1 MGNNIL
7 FISSIERFNDF
18 EEVVRRF
25 LQRMFN
31 ADAYITNGPYDGG
44 KDVVY
49 SVRGREVR
57 EVIQVSIIKKGL
69 EDKLEEDLIKTD
81 DLIQK
86 YNYPPVLN
94 FFWSHKISES
104 KLETLKN
111 NARKN
116 YGITLEF
123 YDANRISQKITNDY
137 PEILTFLL
145 EDIHNYQSSKKD
157 ELDIKE
163 IAFYEYLVLSKDAA
177 NLKNVIID
185 SYIVSLLTVQGKS
198 EHDLINETQ
207 ILGLHNETL
216 KNRLYLLKRDNRII
230 LDGDLYSLS
239 EVESKRIRNLELKEI
254 AKRNEVLT
262 IIGNATSKY
271 FSENISTEVLD
282 LIKEAYAE
290 SVNLQ
295 LNELNFESPRN
306 QIVKGIIKQLEKLIT
321 EKGKIS
327 NSLSSTLANEL
338 VELSG
343 RNEYLSDYC
352 SSRLCITLLNQK
364 KLERYIDNKT
374 FFLYLDAPVLIPY
387 LVALRYDKIS
397 NSEKSIST
405 VKTLKKIVF
414 NLRNRYIRV
423 TQEHLEETA
432 RHLVNAMK
440 ISSFANDELVGK
452 IGNSKNVFFNTYI
465 NIKKSQPSSYN
476 FENFLEDF
484 IGYEDTSGSIDAKFY
499 KLSRSVSQ
507 YLNLNRIEVI
517 STSVY
522 QEDRIIEEVARKFS
536 RQISGS
542 KKRNQRTINN
552 DIYAALTLSD
562 DSIHCDEKGVGQ
574 IPMLITWDAT
584 QHTLRNIV
592 RQKDK
597 YKEWLVYT
605 PQRAIE
611 RLSMLEMKIES
622 SAIKDG
628 VLAIIDEDYFFKD
641 NDSNLIDTLA
651 LLVKDDD
658 PDAGALTTLINKLSQ
673 RVTEESLDSQDI
685 EKEAFNTLNE
695 ILVFTYTEF
704 KDNFSQVKIVFSDE
718 KYTDSIF
725 EILTS
730 TLKRPF
736 DDSSR
741 VEYKNKIDKI
751 ISVHFG

>member
-1 MGNNIL
+1 MDNNIL

-49 SVRGREVR
+49 SVRGREIR

-81 DLIQK
+81 DLIKK

-104 KLETLKN
+104 KLEVLKS

-145 EDIHNYQSSKKD
+145 EEVHNYQSSKKD

-185 SYIVSLLTVQGKS
+185 SYIVSLLTGQGKS

-207 ILGLHNETL
+207 ILGVHNETL

-321 EKGKIS
+321 EKGKIN
-327 NSLSSTLANEL
+327 NSLSSKLANEL

-414 NLRNRYIRV
+414 NLKNRHIRV
-423 TQEHLEETA
+423 TQEHLEETV
-432 RHLVNAMK
+432 RHLLNGMK
-440 ISSFANDELVGK
+440 ISSFANDE
-452 IGNSKNVFFNTYI
+452 
-465 NIKKSQPSSYN
+465 
-476 FENFLEDF
+476 
-484 IGYEDTSGSIDAKFY
+484 
-499 KLSRSVSQ
+499 
-507 YLNLNRIEVI
+507 
-517 STSVY
+517 
-522 QEDRIIEEVARKFS
+522 
-536 RQISGS
+536 
-542 KKRNQRTINN
+542 
-552 DIYAALTLSD
+552 
-562 DSIHCDEKGVGQ
+562 
-574 IPMLITWDAT
+574 
-584 QHTLRNIV
+584 
-592 RQKDK
+592 
-597 YKEWLVYT
+597 
-605 PQRAIE
+605 
-611 RLSMLEMKIES
+611 
-622 SAIKDG
+622 
-628 VLAIIDEDYFFKD
+628 
-641 NDSNLIDTLA
+641 
-651 LLVKDDD
+651 
-658 PDAGALTTLINKLSQ
+658 
-673 RVTEESLDSQDI
+673 
-685 EKEAFNTLNE
+685 
-695 ILVFTYTEF
+695 
-704 KDNFSQVKIVFSDE
+704 
-718 KYTDSIF
+718 
-725 EILTS
+725 
-730 TLKRPF
+730 
-736 DDSSR
+736 
-741 VEYKNKIDKI
+741 
-751 ISVHFG
+751 

>member
-1 MGNNIL
+1 MDNNIL

-49 SVRGREVR
+49 SVRGREIR

-81 DLIQK
+81 DLIKK

-104 KLETLKN
+104 KLEVLKS

-145 EDIHNYQSSKKD
+145 EEVHNYQSSKKD

-185 SYIVSLLTVQGKS
+185 SYIVSLLTGQGKS

-207 ILGLHNETL
+207 ILGVHNETL

-321 EKGKIS
+321 EKGKIN
-327 NSLSSTLANEL
+327 NSLSSKLANEL

-414 NLRNRYIRV
+414 NLKNRHIRV
-423 TQEHLEETA
+423 TQEHLEETV
-432 RHLVNAMK
+432 RHLLNGMK
-440 ISSFANDELVGK
+440 ISSFANDELVRK

-465 NIKKSQPSSYN
+465 NIKKSKPSSYN

-499 KLSRSVSQ
+499 KLIRSVSQ

-536 RQISGS
+536 RQISGP
-542 KKRNQRTINN
+542 KKE
-552 DIYAALTLSD
+552 
-562 DSIHCDEKGVGQ
+562 IHELL
-574 IPMLITWDAT
+574 IMIFML
-584 QHTLRNIV
+584 H
-592 RQKDK
+592 
-597 YKEWLVYT
+597 
-605 PQRAIE
+605 
-611 RLSMLEMKIES
+611 
-622 SAIKDG
+622 
-628 VLAIIDEDYFFKD
+628 
-641 NDSNLIDTLA
+641 
-651 LLVKDDD
+651 
-658 PDAGALTTLINKLSQ
+658 
-673 RVTEESLDSQDI
+673 
-685 EKEAFNTLNE
+685 
-695 ILVFTYTEF
+695 
-704 KDNFSQVKIVFSDE
+704 
-718 KYTDSIF
+718 
-725 EILTS
+725 
-730 TLKRPF
+730 
-736 DDSSR
+736 
-741 VEYKNKIDKI
+741 
-751 ISVHFG
+751 

>member
-1 MGNNIL
+1 MDNNIL
-7 FISSIERFNDF
+7 FISSIERYNDF

-49 SVRGREVR
+49 SVRGREIR

-104 KLETLKN
+104 KLETLKS

-145 EDIHNYQSSKKD
+145 EDIHNYQPSKKD

-216 KNRLYLLKRDNRII
+216 KNRLYLLKRDNRIV
-230 LDGDLYSLS
+230 LDEDLYSLS

-271 FSENISTEVLD
+271 FSENISVEVLD

-327 NSLSSTLANEL
+327 NSLSSKLANEL

-387 LVALRYDKIS
+387 LVALRYGKIS

-405 VKTLKKIVF
+405 VQTLKKIVI
-414 NLRNRYIRV
+414 NLKNRYIRV

-452 IGNSKNVFFNTYI
+452 IGNS
-465 NIKKSQPSSYN
+465 
-476 FENFLEDF
+476 
-484 IGYEDTSGSIDAKFY
+484 
-499 KLSRSVSQ
+499 
-507 YLNLNRIEVI
+507 
-517 STSVY
+517 
-522 QEDRIIEEVARKFS
+522 
-536 RQISGS
+536 
-542 KKRNQRTINN
+542 
-552 DIYAALTLSD
+552 
-562 DSIHCDEKGVGQ
+562 
-574 IPMLITWDAT
+574 
-584 QHTLRNIV
+584 
-592 RQKDK
+592 
-597 YKEWLVYT
+597 
-605 PQRAIE
+605 
-611 RLSMLEMKIES
+611 
-622 SAIKDG
+622 
-628 VLAIIDEDYFFKD
+628 
-641 NDSNLIDTLA
+641 
-651 LLVKDDD
+651 
-658 PDAGALTTLINKLSQ
+658 
-673 RVTEESLDSQDI
+673 
-685 EKEAFNTLNE
+685 
-695 ILVFTYTEF
+695 
-704 KDNFSQVKIVFSDE
+704 
-718 KYTDSIF
+718 
-725 EILTS
+725 
-730 TLKRPF
+730 
-736 DDSSR
+736 
-741 VEYKNKIDKI
+741 
-751 ISVHFG
+751 

>member
-1 MGNNIL
+1 
-7 FISSIERFNDF
+7 
-18 EEVVRRF
+18 
-25 LQRMFN
+25 
-31 ADAYITNGPYDGG
+31 
-44 KDVVY
+44 
-49 SVRGREVR
+49 
-57 EVIQVSIIKKGL
+57 
-69 EDKLEEDLIKTD
+69 
-81 DLIQK
+81 
-86 YNYPPVLN
+86 
-94 FFWSHKISES
+94 
-104 KLETLKN
+104 KLETLKS

-145 EDIHNYQSSKKD
+145 EDIHNYQPSKKD

-216 KNRLYLLKRDNRII
+216 KNRLYLLKRDNRIV
-230 LDGDLYSLS
+230 LDEDLYSLS

-271 FSENISTEVLD
+271 FSENISVEVLD

-327 NSLSSTLANEL
+327 NSLSSKLANEL

-387 LVALRYDKIS
+387 LVALRYGKIS

-405 VKTLKKIVF
+405 VQTLKKIVI
-414 NLRNRYIRV
+414 NLKNRYIRV

-432 RHLVNAMK
+432 RHLV
-440 ISSFANDELVGK
+440 
-452 IGNSKNVFFNTYI
+452 
-465 NIKKSQPSSYN
+465 
-476 FENFLEDF
+476 
-484 IGYEDTSGSIDAKFY
+484 
-499 KLSRSVSQ
+499 
-507 YLNLNRIEVI
+507 
-517 STSVY
+517 
-522 QEDRIIEEVARKFS
+522 
-536 RQISGS
+536 
-542 KKRNQRTINN
+542 
-552 DIYAALTLSD
+552 
-562 DSIHCDEKGVGQ
+562 
-574 IPMLITWDAT
+574 
-584 QHTLRNIV
+584 
-592 RQKDK
+592 
-597 YKEWLVYT
+597 
-605 PQRAIE
+605 
-611 RLSMLEMKIES
+611 
-622 SAIKDG
+622 
-628 VLAIIDEDYFFKD
+628 
-641 NDSNLIDTLA
+641 
-651 LLVKDDD
+651 
-658 PDAGALTTLINKLSQ
+658 
-673 RVTEESLDSQDI
+673 
-685 EKEAFNTLNE
+685 
-695 ILVFTYTEF
+695 
-704 KDNFSQVKIVFSDE
+704 
-718 KYTDSIF
+718 
-725 EILTS
+725 
-730 TLKRPF
+730 
-736 DDSSR
+736 
-741 VEYKNKIDKI
+741 
-751 ISVHFG
+751 

>member
-1 MGNNIL
+1 MDNNIL
-7 FISSIERFNDF
+7 FITSIEKFNDF

-25 LQRMFN
+25 LQRIFN

-49 SVRGREVR
+49 SIRGREKK
-57 EVIQVSIIKKGL
+57 EVIQVSITKQNL
-69 EDKLEEDLIKTD
+69 ETKLEEDLIKTD
-81 DLIQK
+81 NLIQEH
-86 YNYPPVLN
+86 NYPPVLH
-94 FFWSHKISES
+94 FFWSQKISES
-104 KLETLKN
+104 KLDILKS
-111 NARKN
+111 NARMN

-145 EDIHNYQSSKKD
+145 EDIHKYRSSKKD
-157 ELDIKE
+157 DLDIKE
-163 IAFYEYLVLSKDAA
+163 MAFYEYLLLSKDAA

-198 EHDLINETQ
+198 ESDLRNETQ
-207 ILGLHNETL
+207 VLGLHHETL
-216 KNRLYLLKRDNRII
+216 KNRLYNLKRDNRIVIENNIYI
-230 LDGDLYSLS
+230 LSD
-239 EVESKRIRNLELKEI
+239 VESNRIKNLELKEI

-262 IIGNATSKY
+262 IIGNATSEY
-271 FSENISTEVLD
+271 FSENISSEVLV

-295 LNELNFESPRN
+295 LNELNFESPKN
-306 QIVKGIIKQLEKLIT
+306 QIVKEIIKQLERLII
-321 EKGKIS
+321 EKGKITS
-327 NSLSSTLANEL
+327 LLSSKLANEL

-343 RNEYLSDYC
+343 QNEYLSDYC

-364 KLERYIDNKT
+364 KLERYINNKT
-374 FFLYLDAPVLIPY
+374 FYMYLDAPVLIPY
-387 LVALRYDKIS
+387 LIALRYDNFS
-397 NSEKSIST
+397 DGEKSINI
-405 VKTLKKIVF
+405 VKTLKKIIYNVK
-414 NLRNRYIRV
+414 NRHLRV

-432 RHLVNAMK
+432 RHLENAIK
-440 ISSFANDELVGK
+440 ISSFANDELVRK
-452 IGNSKNVFFNTYI
+452 IGNSKNVFFNTYL
-465 NIKKSQPSSYN
+465 NLKKNQPKDYN
-476 FENFLEDF
+476 FEKFLDDF
-484 IGYEDTSGSIDAKFY
+484 IGYEGSPDPIHLKFY

-507 YLNLNRIEVI
+507 YLNLNKIDVI
-517 STSVY
+517 STTAY
-522 QEDRIIEEVARKFS
+522 QDDRIIDDVVRKFS
-536 RQISGS
+536 RQIYGA
-542 KKRNQRTINN
+542 KRRNQRTINN
-552 DIYAALTLSD
+552 DIYAALVLSD

-574 IPMLITWDAT
+574 TPMLITWDAT

-592 RQKDK
+592 RQKDN

-651 LLVKDDD
+651 LLVKDDE

-673 RVTEESLDSQDI
+673 RVTEESLDSHDI
-685 EKEAFNTLNE
+685 EKETFNTLNE
-695 ILVFTYTEF
+695 VLTFTYSEF
-704 KDNFSQVKIVFSDE
+704 KDNFSQIKTVFSDV
-718 KYTDSIF
+718 KYTESIF

-730 TLKRPF
+730 TLKGPF
-736 DDSSR
+736 DESSR
-741 VEYKNKIDKI
+741 KEYKIKIDKVI
-751 ISVHFG
+751 TAHFG